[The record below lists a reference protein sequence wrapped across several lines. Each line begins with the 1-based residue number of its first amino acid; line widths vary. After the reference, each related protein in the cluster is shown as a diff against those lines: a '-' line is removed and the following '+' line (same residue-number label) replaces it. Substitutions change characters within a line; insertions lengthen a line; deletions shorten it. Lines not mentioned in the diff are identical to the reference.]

1 MQRPY
6 FTFHKEWRDA
16 AKDLPS
22 EIRAEIYE
30 AIVEYALSGE
40 IPVGLKPIVSAVFR
54 FVKDKIDKD
63 AERYNALCERN
74 RTNGAKSKGRPKG
87 GKPKETQENPKKPKK
102 PSGFNDE
109 SDKDNNHNGNPL
121 NTGVLDDKQEN
132 GEKPSGLSESES
144 SASVTPDFEKC
155 NTKTPIN
162 TGVSE
167 GKCNTS
173 TVTGVT
179 PSVTVKEVP
188 LLPPDKETPP
198 ITPKEITPPISPQE
212 NLPPVSRV
220 KRFVK
225 PSVEEIRSY
234 CDEKGYGIDA
244 EQFWNFYESKGWV
257 VGKSPMKSWKAAII
271 TWLKRNHATT
281 TTIRKPYQSEGT
293 PSNGQLVSDTEELIQ
308 RLAAQRRNR
317 NTEIRQR

>member
-1 MQRPY
+1 MDGFVKIPRSLFGSRWWKQKRVFSETEAFIDLY
-6 FTFHKEWRDA
+6 QNGMVETSLRTLADRWIWNQVKTKRFLDRLQKEGYVSVTTTL
-16 AKDLPS
+16 KGTT
-22 EIRAEIYE
+22 IRA
-30 AIVEYALSGE
+30 
-40 IPVGLKPIVSAVFR
+40 VGNEGSVTP
-54 FVKDKIDKD
+54 
-63 AERYNALCERN
+63 
-74 RTNGAKSKGRPKG
+74 
-87 GKPKETQENPKKPKK
+87 
-102 PSGFNDE
+102 
-109 SDKDNNHNGNPL
+109 
-121 NTGVLDDKQEN
+121 
-132 GEKPSGLSESES
+132 
-144 SASVTPDFEKC
+144 SVTPDSEKC

-167 GKCNTS
+167 GQCNTS

-179 PSVTVKEVP
+179 PSVTLKEVP
-188 LLPPDKETPP
+188 LLPPDKETSP
-198 ITPKEITPPISPQE
+198 ITPKEINPPISPQE
-212 NLPPVSRV
+212 NLPPVSRA

-225 PSVEEIRSY
+225 PSVKEIRSY

-317 NTEIRQR
+317 NTEVRQR